1 MIKNQNKIILILIVG
16 LIINTLNAISGDDA
30 GTIIKK
36 LQKKYDGIRDASVT
50 FSQHVQF
57 GVTKSE
63 QTFSGKFSMKKGNKY
78 RIEMDQQTII
88 TDGKSVWSFN
98 KINNQVLIDKYKEDP
113 KSFSPDKVLVN
124 VPGNYNSVLLGIE
137 KSGEQEVSIL
147 KLTPKNE
154 KLNLKWMKIW
164 VDNDDWLMKK
174 IQILDI
180 SDNLMTY
187 TLNEIK
193 INPDIPDSAFQFVVP
208 DSINVIDLR

>member
-1 MIKNQNKIILILIVG
+1 MLIVG

-98 KINNQVLIDKYKEDP
+98 KINNQVLIDKFKEDP

-124 VPGNYNSVLLGIE
+124 VPGNYNSVLLGKE

-193 INPDIPDSAFQFVVP
+193 INSDIADSAFQFVVP

>member
-1 MIKNQNKIILILIVG
+1 MIKNQNKIILMLIVG
-16 LIINTLNAISGDDA
+16 LIINTLSAISGDDA

-98 KINNQVLIDKYKEDP
+98 KINNQVLIDKFKEDP

-124 VPGNYNSVLLGIE
+124 VPGNYNSVLLGKE

-193 INPDIPDSAFQFVVP
+193 INSDIADSAFQFVVP

>member
-1 MIKNQNKIILILIVG
+1 MNN
-16 LIINTLNAISGDDA
+16 
-30 GTIIKK
+30 
-36 LQKKYDGIRDASVT
+36 
-50 FSQHVQF
+50 
-57 GVTKSE
+57 
-63 QTFSGKFSMKKGNKY
+63 
-78 RIEMDQQTII
+78 
-88 TDGKSVWSFN
+88 GKSVWSFN
-98 KINNQVLIDKYKEDP
+98 KINNQVLIDKFKEDP

-124 VPGNYNSVLLGIE
+124 VPGNYNSVLLGKE

-193 INPDIPDSAFQFVVP
+193 INSDIADGEFQFVVP

>member
-1 MIKNQNKIILILIVG
+1 MIKNQNKIILMLIVG
-16 LIINTLNAISGDDA
+16 LIINTLSAISGDDA

-124 VPGNYNSVLLGIE
+124 VPGNYNSVLLGKE

-193 INPDIPDSAFQFVVP
+193 INSDIADSAFQFVVP

>member
-1 MIKNQNKIILILIVG
+1 MIKNQNKIILMLIVG
-16 LIINTLNAISGDDA
+16 LIINTLSAISGDDA

-124 VPGNYNSVLLGIE
+124 VPGNYNSVLLGKE

-193 INPDIPDSAFQFVVP
+193 INSDIADSAFQFVSP

>member
-98 KINNQVLIDKYKEDP
+98 KINNQVLIDKFKEDP

-124 VPGNYNSVLLGIE
+124 VPGNYNSVLLGKE

-193 INPDIPDSAFQFVVP
+193 INSDIADSAFQFVVP